1 MNKSSEIE
9 MDYPSI
15 TLRNIKEPDSH
26 KISAYL
32 KSGGYK
38 GLTQALNDMVPEE
51 VIGSIK
57 RSGLRGRGGASFPTG
72 LKWEFAHRD
81 RNFPKYIV
89 CNADEGEPG
98 TFKDRAIIEK
108 DPFAII
114 EGMTIAG
121 FSVGSEK
128 GYIYLRGE
136 YIKGA
141 QILRDAI
148 KEAKE
153 KKFLGTNIQGK
164 NFNFDIDVYMGA
176 GSYICGEETA
186 LLESLEGNVGHSRIK
201 PPFPINVG
209 LWGKPT
215 VLNNVETF
223 ASVAPIIVNGDEWF
237 ANIGAR
243 DFPGTMIYSLSGHVN
258 KPGLYELP
266 TGVNLKTLIYEF
278 GGGIKDGKKIKAV
291 FPGGLSSGCLNEN
304 EIDIPMTHKALS
316 KAGSMLGSGAVIVIN
331 DETCMVG
338 IARRAVKFFRHESCG
353 KCVPCREGTFWL
365 SKILLRIVNGE
376 GKKEDIDLMIDLG
389 QNMKTS
395 AFCGLGLA
403 AANPIL
409 SIIKNFPKDF
419 ESHIEYKKCAFQKEQ
434 INKRI

>member
-1 MNKSSEIE
+1 
-9 MDYPSI
+9 MDNIKI
-15 TLRNIKEPDSH
+15 TLRNINEPDSH
-26 KISAYL
+26 KLDTYL
-32 KSGGYK
+32 RLGGYK
-38 GLTQALNDMVPEE
+38 GLTQVLNDMIPEE

-57 RSGLRGRGGASFPTG
+57 RSGLRGRGGAAFPAG
-72 LKWEFAHRD
+72 LKWEFARRD

-121 FSVGSEK
+121 FSIGAEK
-128 GYIYLRGE
+128 GYIYIRGE
-136 YIKGA
+136 YVKGA
-141 QILRDAI
+141 RILKDAI

-153 KKFLGTNIQGK
+153 SNFLGSNIQGK
-164 NFNFDIDVYMGA
+164 DFNFDIDVYVGA

-186 LLESLEGNVGHSRIK
+186 LLESLEGKVGHSRIK

-223 ASVAPIIVNGDEWF
+223 ALISPIIVNGDEWF
-237 ANIGAR
+237 ANTGSR
-243 DFPGTMIYSLSGHVN
+243 DFPGTMIYSLSGHVH

-266 TGVNLKTLIYEF
+266 TGTHLADLIYKF
-278 GGGIKDGKKIKAV
+278 GGGIKDGKKLKAV
-291 FPGGLSSGCLNEN
+291 FPGGLSSGCLNES
-304 EIDIPMTHKALS
+304 EIDISMDHKGLA
-316 KAGSMLGSGAVIVIN
+316 KVGSMLGSGAVIVIN
-331 DETCMVG
+331 DETCMVE
-338 IARRAVKFFRHESCG
+338 IARRANKFFRHESCG
-353 KCVPCREGTFWL
+353 KCVPCREGTFWI
-365 SKILLRIVNGE
+365 SKILLRIVQGE
-376 GKKEDIDLMIDLG
+376 GKKEDLDLIMDLG
-389 QNMKTS
+389 QGMKTA

-409 SIIKNFPKDF
+409 SIIKRFPKDF
-419 ESHIEYKKCAFQKEQ
+419 ESHIKDKKCAYKTGQ
-434 INKRI
+434 INNRV